1 MEDLTKLIDKD
12 QLMENLEDMKEMS
25 EEQKELDQMMEEMG
39 VGQEDPDVL
48 AMYEEF
54 EAEIVE
60 EDFENIPE
68 TKEFAH
74 KKQKNVQK

>member
-1 MEDLTKLIDKD
+1 
-12 QLMENLEDMKEMS
+12 MENLEDMKEMS